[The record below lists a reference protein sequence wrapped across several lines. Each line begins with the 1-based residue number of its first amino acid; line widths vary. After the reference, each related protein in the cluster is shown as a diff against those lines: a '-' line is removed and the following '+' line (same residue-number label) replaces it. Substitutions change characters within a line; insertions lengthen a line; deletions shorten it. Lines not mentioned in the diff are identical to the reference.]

1 MKPSPEPDDL
11 DRALRRLAGR
21 SYGLEGIPMLLV
33 LEDRGRLVT
42 GHDQHGPDLGGAL
55 LAAARHQVHDAG
67 SAGTARLIEWV
78 ADESF
83 GPSALDAP
91 EAGGSDG

>member
-1 MKPSPEPDDL
+1 MKPSPEPGDL

-42 GHDQHGPDLGGAL
+42 GHDQHGPDLGDAL
-55 LAAARHQVHDAG
+55 LAASWHQIHAVG
-67 SAGTARLIEWV
+67 PAGTARLIEWV

-83 GPSALDAP
+83 GPSVLETL
-91 EAGGSDG
+91 EAGGNDG